1 MQKGLPEDVK
11 HGIELIKKAESQ
23 SSNHD
28 LFVTYF
34 IDGLDFLHEYL
45 NDEPESAHKKF
56 IKNTI
61 SAHIRTLLNRL
72 PQLELDY
79 VRLWIN
85 YMVLLAKAKDYLDDI
100 FSENP
105 HLKENYDTFR
115 IDPFKD
121 EFLDIYKDISS

>member
-1 MQKGLPEDVK
+1 MQKDFPEDVK

-28 LFVTYF
+28 VFVTYF

-45 NDEPESAHKKF
+45 YDEPESAHKKF

-61 SAHIRTLLNRL
+61 SAHTRSLLNRL

-79 VRLWIN
+79 VHLWSK
-85 YMVLLAKAKDYLDDI
+85 YLFLLFKVKVYLDDI
-100 FSENP
+100 FSRNP

-115 IDPFKD
+115 NDPFRN
-121 EFLDIYKDISS
+121 EFLDMLKDI